1 MCYHMYIHIEITYVR
16 ELMTLTLGIDWA
28 DGVCLD
34 SYIHSSTGGREPH
47 DVL

>member
-1 MCYHMYIHIEITYVR
+1 MSHE
-16 ELMTLTLGIDWA
+16 LGIDWA

-34 SYIHSSTGGREPH
+34 EYIHANTGVQEPH

>member
-1 MCYHMYIHIEITYVR
+1 MI
-16 ELMTLTLGIDWA
+16 LTLGIDWA

-34 SYIHSSTGGREPH
+34 RYIHSNTGGWEPH

>member
-1 MCYHMYIHIEITYVR
+1 
-16 ELMTLTLGIDWA
+16 MTLMLGIDWA

-34 SYIHSSTGGREPH
+34 RYIHSSTDGQEPH